1 MYGKR
6 LEIDGG
12 NKNGKL
18 DLGTLQADNLV
29 SSEEANG
36 RRRSESKGDGRP
48 SPENAQRRPTT
59 NGKRKRSVSNEHP
72 SPGREV
78 PPENAAMPG
87 VELPNLSQPVVP
99 QESPIHEIGEAQVS
113 AQKRAKRPR
122 GRPSKSARASDT
134 NKAPEESDG
143 TSAEGAP
150 GHSRTPKTNGVF
162 NVHAKGKK
170 AEPKDASNSGDI
182 PQSQRKQKEKKKHS
196 NSGSRGRESPQAI
209 QPGQEPGSDQHEHEP
224 PTAAEPTL
232 PGPSAARKRRGRG
245 RPSKN
250 GSTTRELESEQ
261 AASPP
266 NGDDT
271 SRPSRKTRTRG
282 ETVPVTVHRLAN
294 VASLTGVPESDNS
307 SAGEESADEL
317 SAQQKSKLPNRGGVN
332 PADVLSQVCR
342 ETLEKTLTTL
352 RNAVSNETN
361 PARRAEHVR
370 KTKAVEAYGAEL
382 EGRLFDLSEMLDSN
396 FVLGVQ
402 AKKTKREMMDLR
414 SRLYHIRKER
424 QEVAMQ
430 MDAVRRKYAE
440 ENSARMVG
448 LARWRYQRR
457 YGILT

>member
-1 MYGKR
+1 M
-6 LEIDGG
+6 EIDSR
-12 NKNGKL
+12 NKNGKR
-18 DLGTLQADNLV
+18 DLGPLQADNLV

-36 RRRSESKGDGRP
+36 RRRSKGDGRP

-59 NGKRKRSVSNEHP
+59 NGKRKRSVSSEHP
-72 SPGREV
+72 SSEREV

-99 QESPIHEIGEAQVS
+99 RESPIHGIGEAQVS
-113 AQKRAKRPR
+113 AQKRAKRPK
-122 GRPSKSARASDT
+122 GRPSKSARASDM
-134 NKAPEESDG
+134 NKAPGESEG

-150 GHSRTPKTNGVF
+150 GHSRTPETNGLF

-170 AEPKDASNSGDI
+170 AELKDPSNSGDI
-182 PQSQRKQKEKKKHS
+182 PQSQSKQKEKKKHS
-196 NSGSRGRESPQAI
+196 NSGGQGRQSPQAI

-250 GSTTRELESEQ
+250 GSTTRELDREQ

-266 NGDDT
+266 NGEDT
-271 SRPSRKTRTRG
+271 IRPSSRKTRTRG

-307 SAGEESADEL
+307 SDGEESADEL

-361 PARRAEHVR
+361 PARRAELVR

-448 LARWRYQRR
+448 LARWRYQR
-457 YGILT
+457 